1 MEKERVPAKTER
13 KWVLWLVGFLLKEWS
28 NMLRRADKE
37 GVGGTGKKE
46 GAKSSGA
53 FTGPVGL
60 PSLCQVPAL
69 MKGVEMRS
77 CH

>member
-1 MEKERVPAKTER
+1 
-13 KWVLWLVGFLLKEWS
+13 
-28 NMLRRADKE
+28 MLRRADKE